1 MGKQSFVQQIGI
13 TLETRQTTL
22 RFQFHDGVRL
32 AYRICTKNTNIPA
45 GLNVRRT
52 RDIAHTQRLQSSTP
66 DPSSQFPTC
75 WPSML
80 PTNWDSVS
88 LVSTAQPSIPFASR
102 NPPFYIHIYIYTY
115 AKTANLLFIALTHK
129 REHTK
134 HTNSSS
140 SI

>member
-52 RDIAHTQRLQSSTP
+52 IFIAHTQRLQSSTP

-88 LVSTAQPSIPFASR
+88 LVSTAQPSIPYSHLGTLHF
-102 NPPFYIHIYIYTY
+102 IYIYIY
-115 AKTANLLFIALTHK
+115 I
-129 REHTK
+129 HTRRQQIYCL
-134 HTNSSS
+134 SL
-140 SI
+140 